1 MHSIQNKKMQ
11 STQKKDTDK
20 EKEYMDSLNELQKKA
35 LDIAKHHLG
44 TSFHIQR
51 SNGYHEWEETQKKN

>member
-1 MHSIQNKKMQ
+1 
-11 STQKKDTDK
+11 
-20 EKEYMDSLNELQKKA
+20 MDSLNELQKKA